1 MVMMVTLSGHGGLS
15 HFDLHFTRNISSPS
29 TDTLGV
35 VLLLESLPGELEQV
49 TIGLSTG
56 IVSGGVGRIWKK
68 SGLGRKIW
76 WEQGQNLETIAV
88 HQGYRYC
95 FRITL

>member
-1 MVMMVTLSGHGGLS
+1 MVSGHVGHCGWPGWLS
-15 HFDLHFTRNISSPS
+15 HFDLDFTPNISSPS

-56 IVSGGVGRIWKK
+56 IVSGGVGRIWEK

-76 WEQGQNLETIAV
+76 WGARAKSETIAV
-88 HQGYRYC
+88 H
-95 FRITL
+95 

>member
-1 MVMMVTLSGHGGLS
+1 MVMMVTASGHGDLS
-15 HFDLHFTRNISSPS
+15 HFDLDFTRDISSPS

-56 IVSGGVGRIWKK
+56 IVSGEVGRI
-68 SGLGRKIW
+68 
-76 WEQGQNLETIAV
+76 
-88 HQGYRYC
+88 
-95 FRITL
+95 

>member
-1 MVMMVTLSGHGGLS
+1 MVRWSLCEWSGWFA

-56 IVSGGVGRIWKK
+56 IVSSEVGRIWKK

-76 WEQGQNLETIAV
+76 WETRAKSETIAV
-88 HQGYRYC
+88 H
-95 FRITL
+95 